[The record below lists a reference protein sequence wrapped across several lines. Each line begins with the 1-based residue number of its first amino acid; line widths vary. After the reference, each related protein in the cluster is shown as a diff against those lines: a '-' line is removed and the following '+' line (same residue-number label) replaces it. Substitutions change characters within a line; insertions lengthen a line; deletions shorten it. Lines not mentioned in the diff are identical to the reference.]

1 MIIGKFKK
9 DGDGYYGKIS
19 TMLMDMP
26 VSIKPAKRNSEKAP
40 THRVFSKS
48 KSGIDIGAG
57 WQKDS
62 HHGNEY
68 ISVKLD
74 CPSLPAPLQCN
85 LIEKGDGFLLLWDR
99 E

>member
-1 MIIGKFKK
+1 MIIGKFDK

-26 VSIKPAKRNSEKAP
+26 ASIKPAKRTSDNAP

-57 WQKDS
+57 WEQTSK
-62 HHGNEY
+62 HGNPY

-74 CPSLPAPLQCN
+74 CPTLAAPLQCN
-85 LIEKGDGFLLLWDR
+85 LIEKDDKFLLLWDR